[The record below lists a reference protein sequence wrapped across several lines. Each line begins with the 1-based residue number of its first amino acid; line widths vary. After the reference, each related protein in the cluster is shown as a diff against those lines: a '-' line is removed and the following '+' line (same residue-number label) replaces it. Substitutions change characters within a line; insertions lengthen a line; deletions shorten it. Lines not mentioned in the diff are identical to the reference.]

1 MHKPEFVLES
11 ETDKILWD
19 FEIQTDHLIP
29 TKRPDLVIIKNKR
42 TCRRVDFCCFSGLQN
57 ENKRKRKDRQVLGP
71 LSEN

>member
-29 TKRPDLVIIKNKR
+29 TKRPDLVIIKKR
-42 TCRRVDFCCFSGLQN
+42 ELVVEWILLFQRTT
-57 ENKRKRKDRQVLGP
+57 E
-71 LSEN
+71 